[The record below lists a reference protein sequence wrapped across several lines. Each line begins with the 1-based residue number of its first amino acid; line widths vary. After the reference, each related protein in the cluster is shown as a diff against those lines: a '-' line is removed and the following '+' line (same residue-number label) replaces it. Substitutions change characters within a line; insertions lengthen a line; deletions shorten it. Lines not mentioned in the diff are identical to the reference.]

1 MNPRLFIIAG
11 PLEGAFFALPEGRIT
26 IGSHADNLLVLDHP
40 SVAPEHCVIAGA
52 DCQYRVRSLV
62 TSQPVRVNGHP
73 VEELLLE
80 HGDEIGVG
88 DYVLLYLVFEGETP
102 PGLRSRSALDS
113 VRMGNSVS
121 GPRGPLHHD
130 MVGASEAMQAVY
142 EFVARVAPTDATVLL
157 LGESGTGK
165 ELAARAIHRNS
176 PRAGR
181 PFVAI
186 NCAAL
191 NENLLESELFGHE
204 KGAFTGAV
212 TQKRGKLEIA
222 EGGTLFLDE
231 IGELAPALQAKLLRV
246 LQEREFERVGGTR
259 AIRVDLRVVAA
270 CNRDLAEAVRR
281 GAFRADLFYRLN
293 VVSLRMP
300 ALRERKDDIPLLA
313 EFFAA
318 RFRERSARRVLGF
331 APETLRRM
339 LAYDWPGNVREL
351 ENAVERAIVLGAGE
365 WIQPQDLP
373 EAVLSAV
380 PEAEPSTDYRG
391 SVLEARRR
399 TVLRALEQ
407 ARGNYTEAARL
418 LGIHPNNLHRLT
430 RTLGLRSARTI
441 NGGPSPE
448 GSA

>member
-1 MNPRLFIIAG
+1 VFIIAG
-11 PLEGAFFALPEGRIT
+11 PLEGAFFALPAGRIT
-26 IGSHADNLLVLDHP
+26 IGSEASNLLVLDHP
-40 SVAPEHCVIAGA
+40 SVCGEHCVIEGA
-52 DCQYRVRSLV
+52 DCQYRIRSLDA
-62 TSQPVRVNGHP
+62 SHPVRVNGRE
-73 VEELLLE
+73 VKERLLE

-102 PGLRSRSALDS
+102 PGFRRRSVPDPLRAT
-113 VRMGNSVS
+113 VGAW
-121 GPRGPLHHD
+121 GPVGPLDHE

-142 EFVARVAPTDATVLL
+142 EFIAKVAPTDATVLL

-165 ELAARAIHRNS
+165 ELAGRAIHRNS

-181 PFVAI
+181 PFVGI

-191 NENLLESELFGHE
+191 TESLLESELFGHE

-212 TQKRGKLEIA
+212 MQKRGKLEA
-222 EGGTLFLDE
+222 ADSGTLFLDE

-259 AIRVDLRVVAA
+259 VIRVDLRVVAA

-281 GAFRADLFYRLN
+281 GDFRPDLSYRLN

-300 ALRERKDDIPLLA
+300 ALRERKVDIPLLA
-313 EFFAA
+313 DSFAA
-318 RFRERSARRVLGF
+318 RFAERCGRRLLGF

-339 LAYDWPGNVREL
+339 MAYDWPGNVREL

-365 WIQPQDLP
+365 RIQPQDLP
-373 EAVLSAV
+373 EALLRAV
-380 PEAEPSTDYRG
+380 SEPEPSIDYRC

-407 ARGNYTEAARL
+407 AHGNYTEAARL

-430 RTLGLRSARTI
+430 RTLGLRPPRTT
-441 NGGPSPE
+441 NGSTSPE
-448 GSA
+448 GVA